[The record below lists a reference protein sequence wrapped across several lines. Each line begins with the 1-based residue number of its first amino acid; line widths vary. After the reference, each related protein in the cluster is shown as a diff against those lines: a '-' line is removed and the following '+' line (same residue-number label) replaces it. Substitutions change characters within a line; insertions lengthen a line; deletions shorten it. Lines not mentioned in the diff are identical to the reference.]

1 VGRTLPYTRIH
12 PKRPTA
18 SLVSKK
24 VLTSIIGQVLITG
37 GIQFGVFFWVRS
49 RSWYTPPQSQ
59 SEGLQLEA
67 TNFEN
72 TTLFLVTSFQYIL
85 VAVVFSIGPPFRQ
98 PMWTNSLLILCVC
111 ILSAFNTLV
120 LLRPPSA
127 VSVLLGLMDIPI
139 RARVE
144 LMAVVLV
151 NVALSVAFE
160 KSCQQVVARFIGQ
173 ILRRRWQGRRLDGK
187 VYKAVES
194 VY

>member
-1 VGRTLPYTRIH
+1 M
-12 PKRPTA
+12 
-18 SLVSKK
+18 
-24 VLTSIIGQVLITG
+24 
-37 GIQFGVFFWVRS
+37 
-49 RSWYTPPQSQ
+49 
-59 SEGLQLEA
+59 EA

-85 VAVVFSIGPPFRQ
+85 VAVVFSIGPQ
-98 PMWTNSLLILCVC
+98 QIGLLILCVC